1 MVVTVMKTAFS
12 KPKLKITNIRKF
24 KHFPVTP
31 TETPSQMNCF
41 RFELVMMISLITSSE
56 SVEKL

>member
-1 MVVTVMKTAFS
+1 MKTAFS
-12 KPKLKITNIRKF
+12 KPKLKITNTRKF

-41 RFELVMMISLITSSE
+41 RFELVMKMSLITSSE